1 MGSHDGAWPI
11 ATPIEGLE
19 REASALDA
27 AARRY
32 FDHDGLADRE
42 LLLPRQ
48 RVVFSCQSLAVT
60 TRLLHV
66 SAWLMSCRAHCAGEP
81 DAIGASRFRLPDMPA
96 SANGAIVGLPPT
108 AQRLIR
114 ASIELHD
121 RVGRLDRALDMN
133 DHADAAPSAG
143 GPARRLIERLHQAF

>member
-1 MGSHDGAWPI
+1 MGSQGSAW
-11 ATPIEGLE
+11 AAAEPIEALE
-19 REASALDA
+19 RDASALDT

-32 FDHDGLADRE
+32 FDHDGLADRG

-48 RVVFSCQSLAVT
+48 RVVFSCESLAVT

-66 SAWLMSCRAHCAGEP
+66 SAWLMSCRVHGAGEE
-81 DAIGASRFRLPDMPA
+81 AAGTSRLRLPDMPP
-96 SANGAIVGLPPT
+96 SAGGTIVALPPM

-114 ASIELHD
+114 ASVDLYA
-121 RVGRLDRALDMN
+121 RVQRLDRALDIA
-133 DHADAAPSAG
+133 DREDAALSAI